1 LPFTQTAIAGH
12 PYFACDCLRPAST
25 LNQKSFSR
33 GFAGKNILS
42 VSPRLLKDFKRCGLV

>member
-1 LPFTQTAIAGH
+1 VRSIRTLA
-12 PYFACDCLRPAST
+12 LRPAST

-42 VSPRLLKDFKRCGLV
+42 VSPRLLKDFKRCGLVTPKPFGA